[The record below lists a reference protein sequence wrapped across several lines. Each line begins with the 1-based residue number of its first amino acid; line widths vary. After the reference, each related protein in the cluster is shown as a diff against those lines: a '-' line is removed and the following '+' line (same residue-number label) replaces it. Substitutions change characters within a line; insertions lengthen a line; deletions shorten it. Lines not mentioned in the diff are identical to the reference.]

1 MLKTAGSSEDLVIVE
16 ANTGVSAAWGIHHY
30 LKYFC
35 GCHFSWDTI
44 RIGKE
49 TLNDSFQLFNS
60 IYFSSLNDSLQF
72 NVQFIIH
79 SDIKSKKQNLKG

>member
-1 MLKTAGSSEDLVIVE
+1 MLKTAGSSEDPVIVE

-49 TLNDSFQLFNS
+49 TLNDSFQLCNS
-60 IYFSSLNDSLQF
+60 FYFSSLNDSLQF
-72 NVQFIIH
+72 IIY
-79 SDIKSKKQNLKG
+79 SDINSKKQNLKG

>member
-1 MLKTAGSSEDLVIVE
+1 MLKTASSAEALVIVE

-49 TLNDSFQLFNS
+49 TLINHSFQL
-60 IYFSSLNDSLQF
+60 
-72 NVQFIIH
+72 VQRTFQ
-79 SDIKSKKQNLKG
+79 KT